1 MIFQVISPFLPM
13 TYAVTGL
20 RTLIAGGDLFIAA
33 QSAAVLLFMTVICLL
48 ATVLVCSRKRMVTL
62 TQLHPSLSL

>member
-1 MIFQVISPFLPM
+1 MS
-13 TYAVTGL
+13 T
-20 RTLIAGGDLFIAA
+20 AGGDMIIAV
-33 QSAAVLLFMTVICLL
+33 QSAAVLLLMTAICLL